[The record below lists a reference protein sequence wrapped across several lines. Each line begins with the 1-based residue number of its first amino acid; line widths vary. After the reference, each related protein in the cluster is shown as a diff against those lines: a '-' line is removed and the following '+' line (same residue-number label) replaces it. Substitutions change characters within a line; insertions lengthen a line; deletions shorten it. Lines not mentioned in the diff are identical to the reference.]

1 MGITG
6 LLPFLEKASSA
17 CHLRELRG
25 KCVAIDTY
33 CWLHRGAFGCAER
46 LARGDSTDMHIQYC
60 LKYVQLLLSHNIK
73 PILVFDGQHLPAKA
87 ATEAKRRE
95 IRETARKRGAELLR
109 LGRIDEARSFLR
121 RCVDITH
128 EMALQLMQECRK
140 RGVDCIVAPYEADA
154 QLAYLNRTD
163 IAQYVITEDSDLV
176 LFGCNRILFKL
187 DLTGHGRLV
196 EASKLHLAMG
206 CREDR
211 YKFAKFRYMCILSG
225 CDYLDSLPGIGLGK
239 ACKFMLKTEDPD
251 IRRALAKI
259 PAYLNMRQ
267 LSVTE
272 EYKDEFL
279 KADATFKHMVVY
291 DPVQRRQTRLVDP
304 DDEGTPEQYCC
315 NAGKFLDE
323 KVAFQLAVGNLDPF
337 SLRKMD
343 DWHPDEADVDVAAG
357 KNQHPSIWRK
367 DYMLLRDAKQAQNST
382 QTQKPATLSS
392 FVKRAVHQV
401 EHAVDQN
408 PNETITDVLQIY
420 GIQNPDEPPSKR
432 SCHAQKSF
440 HPAESHVA
448 IDYQD
453 VEALDVLEQLEQPK
467 TPKRTRNPFA
477 VSPNKSLLSRD
488 TLLSPTKITPETRSL
503 LHNVSPV
510 KRIDYSQQRSQLV
523 TTSIVGSGATSSRLS
538 RFKTAHSKGVTIS
551 KDEPKVISRFFC
563 TQQNKSQSR
572 TTDTSKGSNS
582 IAKTSEDDSP
592 KKSCTKQ
599 DVACSLVSP
608 TAIVKDIK
616 SKRESHA
623 LKATAIYLSSPEA
636 RLQSR
641 GDRTPEKRK
650 RVQIP
655 PESGES
661 SNSVLGRFDSG
672 IAMSENNSNEDE
684 GSLERDSGTGLSSSQ
699 KENDDVVMHP
709 VEMECSDLKPRNARL
724 ALFER
729 RPAKQLSQSL
739 ESKDNIE
746 ELAIVLDDDSSSD
759 EDTKKRTADAQQA
772 ISAEKVHSP
781 VKATH
786 KTETVKPF
794 QLPSSSTGKVEAST
808 KSKARSSCKRP
819 GLSINRKQSVPK
831 TDNTNLGLTQTR
843 LSMFGFQKKV
853 GFPTSV
859 NNG

>member
-128 EMALQLMQECRK
+128 GMALQLIQECRK

-343 DWHPDEADVDVAAG
+343 DWHPDEVDVDVVAAD

-367 DYMLLRDAKQAQNST
+367 DYMLLKDAKQAQNST
-382 QTQKPATLSS
+382 QTQKPSTLPS
-392 FVKRAVHQV
+392 FVKRAVHHL
-401 EHAVDQN
+401 EHAFDQN
-408 PNETITDVLQIY
+408 TNETITDVLQIY
-420 GIQNPDEPPSKR
+420 GIQNHDEPPTKR

-440 HPAESHVA
+440 HSAESHVA

-503 LHNVSPV
+503 LHN
-510 KRIDYSQQRSQLV
+510 
-523 TTSIVGSGATSSRLS
+523 
-538 RFKTAHSKGVTIS
+538 
-551 KDEPKVISRFFC
+551 
-563 TQQNKSQSR
+563 
-572 TTDTSKGSNS
+572 
-582 IAKTSEDDSP
+582 
-592 KKSCTKQ
+592 
-599 DVACSLVSP
+599 
-608 TAIVKDIK
+608 
-616 SKRESHA
+616 
-623 LKATAIYLSSPEA
+623 
-636 RLQSR
+636 
-641 GDRTPEKRK
+641 
-650 RVQIP
+650 
-655 PESGES
+655 
-661 SNSVLGRFDSG
+661 
-672 IAMSENNSNEDE
+672 
-684 GSLERDSGTGLSSSQ
+684 
-699 KENDDVVMHP
+699 KENDDVVMNP

-729 RPAKQLSQSL
+729 RPAKQLTQSL

-746 ELAIVLDDDSSSD
+746 ELAIVLDDDSSD
-759 EDTKKRTADAQQA
+759 EDTKKRTDAQQA

-781 VKATH
+781 IGTLK
-786 KTETVKPF
+786 
-794 QLPSSSTGKVEAST
+794 
-808 KSKARSSCKRP
+808 
-819 GLSINRKQSVPK
+819 
-831 TDNTNLGLTQTR
+831 
-843 LSMFGFQKKV
+843 
-853 GFPTSV
+853 
-859 NNG
+859 